1 MHLAIAA
8 GITDERYCLMDKRFK
23 QLTLEGLTPEQRP
36 LGEGIMK
43 VSSIGLHGPYNPLLR
58 SPKLGQL
65 MYDLLY
71 YLRWNSSLPNRLTEM
86 AILIIGRL
94 WTSNVE
100 WYAHEPIAR
109 KAGLSEDIIA
119 ALKANKRPT
128 NMQPDEA
135 ALYDFVT
142 ELYTKHK
149 VNDAT
154 FANAKAQ
161 FTEQQIVDLT
171 ATAGTY
177 VTIAGLLAMAEEPVP
192 AGKAAPFGP

>member
-1 MHLAIAA
+1 V
-8 GITDERYCLMDKRFK
+8 DKRFK
-23 QLTLEGLTPEQRP
+23 QLAFENLTSEQRP
-36 LGEGIMK
+36 LGEAILK

-65 MYDLLY
+65 MYDLLH

-109 KAGLSEDIIA
+109 KAGLSEEIIA
-119 ALKANKRPT
+119 ALKANKRPAQ
-128 NMQPDEA
+128 MQPDES

-149 VNDAT
+149 VSDAS
-154 FANAKAQ
+154 FAKAKAQ

-192 AGKAAPFGP
+192 AGKQPPFAS

>member
-1 MHLAIAA
+1 
-8 GITDERYCLMDKRFK
+8 MDKRFK
-23 QLTLEGLTPEQRP
+23 QLTLADLAPEQRP
-36 LGEGIMK
+36 LGEAIMMVSRLGI
-43 VSSIGLHGPYNPLLR
+43 HGPYNPMLR

-109 KAGLSEDIIA
+109 KARLRDDLIA
-119 ALKANKRPT
+119 ALKANQRPT
-128 NMQPDEA
+128 SMQPDES

-149 VNDAT
+149 VSDAT
-154 FANAKAQ
+154 FAKAKAQ
-161 FTEQQIVDLT
+161 FT
-171 ATAGTY
+171 
-177 VTIAGLLAMAEEPVP
+177 
-192 AGKAAPFGP
+192 

>member
-1 MHLAIAA
+1 
-8 GITDERYCLMDKRFK
+8 MDKRFK
-23 QLTLEGLTPEQRP
+23 QLTLADLTPEQRP
-36 LGEGIMK
+36 LGEAIMK
-43 VSSIGLHGPYNPLLR
+43 VSSIGLQGPYNPLLR

-128 NMQPDEA
+128 NMQPNEA
-135 ALYDFVT
+135 ALYDFIT

-161 FTEQQIVDLT
+161 FTEQQIVDMT

>member
-1 MHLAIAA
+1 
-8 GITDERYCLMDKRFK
+8 MDKRFK
-23 QLTLEGLTPEQRP
+23 QLTLDDLTPEQRP
-36 LGEGIMK
+36 LGEAIMK
-43 VSSIGLHGPYNPLLR
+43 VSSIGLHGPYNPMLR

-65 MYDLLY
+65 MYDLLH

-94 WTSNVE
+94 WTSSVE

-119 ALKANKRPT
+119 ALKANQRPAT
-128 NMQPDEA
+128 MQSDES

-177 VTIAGLLAMAEEPVP
+177 VTIAGILAMAEEPVP
-192 AGKAAPFGP
+192 AGKALPFGP

>member
-1 MHLAIAA
+1 
-8 GITDERYCLMDKRFK
+8 MDKRFK
-23 QLTLEGLTPEQRP
+23 QLTLADLTPEQRP
-36 LGEGIMK
+36 LGEAIMK
-43 VSSIGLHGPYNPLLR
+43 VSSIGLQGPYNPLLR

-109 KAGLSEDIIA
+109 KAGLSDDIIS
-119 ALKANKRPT
+119 ALKANKRPN

-135 ALYDFVT
+135 ALYDFIT

-161 FTEQQIVDLT
+161 FTEQQIVDMT

>member
-1 MHLAIAA
+1 
-8 GITDERYCLMDKRFK
+8 MDKRFK
-23 QLTLEGLTPEQRP
+23 QLTLEDLTPEQRP
-36 LGEGIMK
+36 LGEAIMK
-43 VSSIGLHGPYNPLLR
+43 VSSIGLHGPYNPMLR

-86 AILIIGRL
+86 AILIIGRQ

-109 KAGLSEDIIA
+109 KAGLSDDIIA
-119 ALKANKRPT
+119 SLKANKRPSS
-128 NMQPDEA
+128 MQPDEG

-142 ELYTKHK
+142 ELYTKYK
-149 VNDAT
+149 VSDAT
-154 FANAKAQ
+154 FAKAKAQ

-192 AGKAAPFGP
+192 AGKATPFQA

>member
-1 MHLAIAA
+1 MP
-8 GITDERYCLMDKRFK
+8 DKRFP
-23 QLTLEGLTPEQRP
+23 QLTLEELTPAQRP
-36 LGEGIMK
+36 LGEAILK

-65 MYDLLY
+65 MYDLLF
-71 YLRWNSSLPNRLTEM
+71 YLRWHSSLPNRLTEM
-86 AILIIGRL
+86 TILLIARQ

-109 KAGLSEDIIA
+109 KAGLSDHIIA
-119 ALKANKRPT
+119 AVKADQRPT
-128 NMQPDEA
+128 QMQPDEA

-149 VNDAT
+149 VTDAT
-154 FANAKAQ
+154 FAKAKAQ

-171 ATAGTY
+171 ATGGTY
-177 VTIAGLLAMAEEPVP
+177 VTIAALLAMAEEPVP
-192 AGKAAPFGP
+192 GGKSSPFNV

>member
-1 MHLAIAA
+1 
-8 GITDERYCLMDKRFK
+8 MDKRFK
-23 QLTLEGLTPEQRP
+23 QLTLADLTPEQRP
-36 LGEGIMK
+36 LGEAIMK
-43 VSSIGLHGPYNPLLR
+43 VSSIGLQGPYNPLLR

-109 KAGLSEDIIA
+109 KAGLSDDIIA
-119 ALKANKRPT
+119 SLKANQRPT
-128 NMQPDEA
+128 QMQPDES

-142 ELYTKHK
+142 ELYAKHK
-149 VNDAT
+149 VSDAT
-154 FANAKAQ
+154 FAKAKAQ

>member
-1 MHLAIAA
+1 
-8 GITDERYCLMDKRFK
+8 MDKRFK

-36 LGEGIMK
+36 LGDAIMK
-43 VSSIGLHGPYNPLLR
+43 VSSIGLHGPYNPILR

-65 MYDLLY
+65 MYDLLH

-100 WYAHEPIAR
+100 WYAHEPIAK
-109 KAGLSEDIIA
+109 KAGLNSDLIA
-119 ALKANKRPT
+119 DLKANKRPT

-135 ALYDFVT
+135 ALYDFVI

-149 VNDAT
+149 VSDAT

-161 FTEQQIVDLT
+161 LTEQQIVDLT

-192 AGKAAPFGP
+192 AGKTPPFGA

>member
-1 MHLAIAA
+1 
-8 GITDERYCLMDKRFK
+8 MDKRFK
-23 QLTLEGLTPEQRP
+23 QLTLADLTPEQRP
-36 LGEGIMK
+36 LGEAIMK
-43 VSSIGLHGPYNPLLR
+43 ISSIGLQGPYNPLLR

-109 KAGLSEDIIA
+109 KAGLSDDIIA
-119 ALKANKRPT
+119 ALKANKRPAQ
-128 NMQPDEA
+128 MQPDESS
-135 ALYDFVT
+135 LYDFVT
-142 ELYTKHK
+142 ELYANHK
-149 VNDAT
+149 VSDAT

>member
-1 MHLAIAA
+1 
-8 GITDERYCLMDKRFK
+8 MDKRFK
-23 QLTLEGLTPEQRP
+23 QLTLDGLTPEQRP
-36 LGEGIMK
+36 LGEAIMK
-43 VSSIGLHGPYNPLLR
+43 VSSIGLQGPYNPMLR

-65 MYDLLY
+65 MYDLLH

-100 WYAHEPIAR
+100 WYAHEPIAK
-109 KAGLSEDIIA
+109 KAGLNADLIA
-119 ALKANKRPT
+119 GLKASKRPS

-135 ALYDFVT
+135 ALYDLVT

-177 VTIAGLLAMAEEPVP
+177 VTIAGILAMADEPVP
-192 AGKAAPFGP
+192 AGKVPPFGR

>member
-1 MHLAIAA
+1 
-8 GITDERYCLMDKRFK
+8 MDKRFK

-36 LGEGIMK
+36 LGDAIMK
-43 VSSIGLHGPYNPLLR
+43 VSSIGLHGPYNPMLR

-65 MYDLLY
+65 MYDLLH

-100 WYAHEPIAR
+100 WYAHEPIAK
-109 KAGLSEDIIA
+109 KAGLNPDLIA
-119 ALKANKRPT
+119 DLKANKRPT
-128 NMQPDEA
+128 SMQSDES

-149 VNDAT
+149 VSDAT
-154 FANAKAQ
+154 FVKAKAQ

-192 AGKAAPFGP
+192 AGKAPPFGP